1 MSIVDILIIVFI
13 ITGALVGFK
22 QGFTKSLI
30 SFIGVVAIIIVSFT
44 FKNVVSDVFMRIFP
58 FFPFGGLIKG
68 VTVLNIVLY
77 EALSFAFVFSILMV
91 VLKIIEKTTSIFE
104 KFLSFT
110 IILGIPS
117 KILGLVV
124 GLIKNYVI
132 VFFVVYF
139 LAMPNFSEVSIVNDS
154 KFRDPILRN
163 TPVLSIFADNAVKVL
178 DEFSNLSK
186 KSTPLDEIEYKE
198 NFVLVLGNES
208 RGISQEVRK
217 LADLE
222 VIIPI
227 SNIDS
232 LNVSV
237 AGGILM
243 NKIH

>member
-186 KSTPLDEIEYKE
+186 KYKDTSDVNTFNLETLDLFLKYKITTPKVVRNLQNDGKISIKGIDTILDKYEGE
-198 NFVLVLGNES
+198 
-208 RGISQEVRK
+208 
-217 LADLE
+217 
-222 VIIPI
+222 
-227 SNIDS
+227 
-232 LNVSV
+232 
-237 AGGILM
+237 
-243 NKIH
+243 

>member
-186 KSTPLDEIEYKE
+186 KYKDTSDVNTFNLETLDLFLKYKITTPKVVRNLQNDGKINIKGIDTILDKYEGE
-198 NFVLVLGNES
+198 
-208 RGISQEVRK
+208 
-217 LADLE
+217 
-222 VIIPI
+222 
-227 SNIDS
+227 
-232 LNVSV
+232 
-237 AGGILM
+237 
-243 NKIH
+243 